1 MSNII
6 KEANQKIIE
15 IKQMNNAKN
24 LKEQNKEDF
33 NNQNNELNNS
43 LIEKNKELNI
53 LFIDNYKN

>member
-1 MSNII
+1 
-6 KEANQKIIE
+6 
-15 IKQMNNAKN
+15 MNNAKN

-33 NNQNNELNNS
+33 NNQNNELNKS